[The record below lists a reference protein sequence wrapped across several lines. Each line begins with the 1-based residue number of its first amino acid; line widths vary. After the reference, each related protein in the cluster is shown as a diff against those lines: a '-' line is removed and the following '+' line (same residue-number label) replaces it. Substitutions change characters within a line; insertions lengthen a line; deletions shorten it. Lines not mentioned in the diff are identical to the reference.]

1 MQGTEKS
8 LLALGQSEQGAGR
21 VVQVE
26 SESLKD
32 LSFYTK
38 GNGEPFIGGFR
49 SGFHLKVWL
58 LNREQI
64 IDDKCG
70 SCETTREA
78 IAVI

>member
-1 MQGTEKS
+1 MQETEKS

-49 SGFHLKVWL
+49 SGFHLKVCL
-58 LNREQI
+58 APESRT
-64 IDDKCG
+64 DY
-70 SCETTREA
+70 R
-78 IAVI
+78 

>member
-38 GNGEPFIGGFR
+38 GNGEPLEGLSLEESASVKYNLQSKIPQF
-49 SGFHLKVWL
+49 
-58 LNREQI
+58 
-64 IDDKCG
+64 
-70 SCETTREA
+70 
-78 IAVI
+78 